1 MTCNSPFRAARRMFA
16 LSIPLLLTACAGS
29 GSQLREVV
37 RRDLPAAPAYLSPV
51 AVTDP
56 RAGESAVAVAA
67 RERAG
72 RLKANTII
80 RNARAQWD
88 KLRAAYRKAR

>member
-1 MTCNSPFRAARRMFA
+1 MPA
-16 LSIPLLLTACAGS
+16 LSILLLLTGCAGS
-29 GSQLREVV
+29 GSKLKEIV
-37 RRDLPAAPAYLSPV
+37 RRDLPAAPAYMRPV
-51 AVTDP
+51 TVPDP
-56 RAGESAVAVAA
+56 RAGEDALTVAA

-88 KLRAAYRKAR
+88 KLRAAYRKSR